1 MPRQV
6 RLGIIGT
13 GNIARRHVANVTSG
27 AVAGAAVTAVSSRGA
42 CPPDLQL
49 PGVEHFHD
57 YRAMCASGRIDAV
70 LVAAPTM
77 LHREAGE
84 LACRRGLHL
93 LMEKPLANSIA
104 DAQALVDCGR
114 QGQVFAVMLNQR
126 AHPAYRR
133 IRELVA
139 GGGLGDIRRVSWTMT
154 HWYRPDVYF
163 RVSEWRGTWQG
174 EGGGLLVNQ
183 CIHNLDVLQWVLGMP
198 ARARAH
204 AGFGKHHDIE
214 VEDEVTAYLEFDGGA
229 TGVIV
234 ASTGEAP
241 GINQLD
247 VVGDRGTL
255 RYDGSVLRFK
265 RTDRG
270 VADHCRASRDM
281 FGMPRFE
288 TETVAFEDDVNQH
301 AVVLQNFVDAIV
313 SGAPLMAPAREGLNS
328 LELANGILLSAWLDA
343 PVAFPFDRALYQRLL
358 DDRVARSELRRAES
372 LDVHVDI
379 SESFR

>member
-1 MPRQV
+1 MPHQV

-27 AVAGAAVTAVSSRGA
+27 AVTGAAVAALSSRSA
-42 CPPDLQL
+42 CPADLRL
-49 PGVEHFHD
+49 PGVEHYRD
-57 YRAMCASGRIDAV
+57 YHAMFASGRIDAV

-104 DAQALVDCGR
+104 DAQALVDCER

-126 AHPAYRR
+126 THPAYRR
-133 IRELVA
+133 IHDLVA
-139 GGGLGDIRRVSWTMT
+139 GGELGDLRRVSWTMT
-154 HWYRPDVYF
+154 HWYRPEVYF
-163 RVSEWRGTWQG
+163 RVSEWRGTWPG

-198 ARARAH
+198 ATTWAR
-204 AGFGKHHDIE
+204 AGFGKYHDIE

-229 TGVIV
+229 TGVVV

-247 VVGDRGTL
+247 IVCDRGTL
-255 RYDGSVLRFK
+255 RYDGNELRIE
-265 RTDRG
+265 RSDRG

-281 FGMPRFE
+281 FGMPRYE
-288 TETVAFEDDVNQH
+288 TEILAFEDDVNQH
-301 AVVLQNFVDAIV
+301 AVVLQSFVDAIV
-313 SGAPLMAPAREGLNS
+313 GGAPLLAPARAGLNS
-328 LELANGILLSAWLDA
+328 LELANGMLLSAWLET
-343 PVAFPFDRALYQRLL
+343 PVTFPLDRALYQRML
-358 DDRVARSELRRAES
+358 DDRVSRSELRRAES

>member
-13 GNIARRHVANVTSG
+13 GNIASRHVANVTSG
-27 AVAGAAVTAVSSRGA
+27 AVAGAAVTAVSSRRD
-42 CPPDLQL
+42 CPPELQL
-49 PGVEHFHD
+49 PGVEHFRD
-57 YRAMCASGRIDAV
+57 YRAMLAAGRIDAV

-104 DAQALVDCGR
+104 DAQALVDCER

-133 IRELVA
+133 IRELV
-139 GGGLGDIRRVSWTMT
+139 GGGSLGDLRRVSWTMT

-183 CIHNLDVLQWVLGMP
+183 CIHNLDVLQWILGMP
-198 ARARAH
+198 ARIRAH
-204 AGFGKHHDIE
+204 AGFGKYHDVD
-214 VEDEVTAYLEFDGGA
+214 VEDEVTAYLEFDGSA
-229 TGVIV
+229 TGVVV

-255 RYDGSVLRFK
+255 RYDGSVLRIE
-265 RTDRG
+265 RSDRG

-343 PVAFPFDRALYQRLL
+343 PVAFPLDRARYQQLL
-358 DDRVARSELRRAES
+358 DDRVSRSELRRAES

-379 SESFR
+379 GESFR